1 MLATQTP
8 DMPPEA
14 TDVKQIKEKLAQSLK
29 ALQKRYVTSDAVVT
43 SEDGDANLLCCAL
56 EAIFIHGIKAKF
68 IRSEAGGRNRKP
80 DRGGL
85 PQPFFWSLLKTVTHR
100 DVITELE
107 KISFVSTDVG
117 RCRAW
122 LRLALNHGLLE
133 CYLASLF
140 REDSK
145 LQAHYQPSALLLN
158 AEEREVLLS
167 YLQGLASL
175 TFSLS
180 YKSAVL
186 NEWTTTP
193 LALAGLCP
201 LSQADLLNLPLN
213 RGDHSTSRSICKE
226 VWDTASQSSGS
237 SDALDLQRG
246 CPVSLGKSSGVFQ
259 SGRTGL
265 HSSNLSL
272 DTTGS
277 SQLSSSLSSDSL
289 LQGQDPRSPTAEQWS
304 SCDLETPINVSIRR
318 PQKDSLTDFR
328 ESGHCSQ
335 DSMHEDSFVSS
346 SGPDQFSE
354 NIFSGSDSE
363 TQGPPTPSQ
372 DPMDLL
378 PNSASEPPL
387 TSPELLSSDEPPE
400 VWNGSS
406 SDKLSSD
413 KLSSDVLSS
422 DKLSSDKLS
431 SDKLSSDRLSS
442 DVLSSDVLSSDKL
455 SSDKLSS
462 DRLSSD
468 VLSSDELSSDRLSS
482 DKLSSDKLS
491 SDKLSSDRLSSDVL
505 SSDKLSSDRLSSDK
519 LSSDVLSSDKLSSD
533 RLSSD
538 KLSSDVL
545 SSDKLSSDKLSS
557 DRLSSDVLSS
567 DKLSSDRL
575 SSDKLSSDVLSSDKL
590 SSDKLS
596 SDKFSSDGEPVE
608 ETPLAGV
615 QEIQE
620 EMQTEINTSGT
631 PGHQSVHRSTSIL
644 SRKLSSDSLSHSHS
658 WISEDD
664 IYKPHLEEVSDS
676 DEVPPAA
683 LPAETKAPQSPPS
696 VVHRRQIGLSN
707 PFRGL
712 LKLGHLERRGAMGM
726 WKDYYC
732 ELSPFEFRLYSNSE
746 ERTCYDNCSLLRCED
761 ARITSS
767 EGRFELV
774 FPGKR
779 VSLRAANRG
788 EAEDWVDRIVEAVN
802 KCRPASRTDEQW
814 EVLQPTSENG
824 VNDRLVSSPSSAPSS
839 PERGLTSSDMNG
851 GPETPPLQDMD
862 WTRTADLE
870 TDSIKEAV
878 LYFSTDPEART
889 WSPLVFSLSLESL
902 KGFRVQNGRKLLRL
916 TFPIEDIRDIVPDVS
931 LGGPAFFKLLTIRE
945 TLRIRAENQEEARS
959 WRALIRGALDSY
971 LESGE
976 DGGSDGPAAAQ
987 LELSGNLLR
996 LVQHRLKEDGVLLAH
1011 LCTVPSEKG
1020 LDAQNFKCA
1029 GCPQQIGP
1037 SQGRSRLCEF
1047 SGQYYCESCHGG
1059 ETSIIPS
1066 RMLHNWDLTQREV
1079 SKKAVWLLVQVQ
1091 HEPLL
1096 NLEQLNPELVR
1107 HSESMCQI
1115 HSLRERLRLLGD
1127 YLLTCRSGASRSLQ
1141 ARLGQRTYL
1150 MESTHLYSVMDLRQ
1164 IAEGHFA
1171 AFLLTLL
1178 DFASSHVFHCDLCT
1192 QRGFICQVCHSSDII
1207 FPFQFGS
1214 TTRLRVNSKGNT
1226 RKISGFSTQTDLK
1239 EELLL
1244 FSAA

>member
-213 RGDHSTSRSICKE
+213 GGDHSTSRSICKE

-431 SDKLSSDRLSS
+431 SDKLSSD
-442 DVLSSDVLSSDKL
+442 
-455 SSDKLSS
+455 
-462 DRLSSD
+462 
-468 VLSSDELSSDRLSS
+468 
-482 DKLSSDKLS
+482 
-491 SDKLSSDRLSSDVL
+491 
-505 SSDKLSSDRLSSDK
+505 K

-545 SSDKLSSDKLSS
+545 SSD
-557 DRLSSDVLSS
+557 
-567 DKLSSDRL
+567 
-575 SSDKLSSDVLSSDKL
+575 VLSSDKL

-596 SDKFSSDGEPVE
+596 SDNLSSDKLSSDKLSSDGEPVE

-987 LELSGNLLR
+987 LESSGNLHR

-1127 YLLTCRSGASRSLQ
+1127 YLLTCRSGASKSLQ
-1141 ARLGQRTYL
+1141 ARMGQRTYL

-1214 TTRLRVNSKGNT
+1214 TTRCKDCKAVFHLSCKTAGLPCPRCQRMKKYLE
-1226 RKISGFSTQTDLK
+1226 RDLHD
-1239 EELLL
+1239 
-1244 FSAA
+1244 